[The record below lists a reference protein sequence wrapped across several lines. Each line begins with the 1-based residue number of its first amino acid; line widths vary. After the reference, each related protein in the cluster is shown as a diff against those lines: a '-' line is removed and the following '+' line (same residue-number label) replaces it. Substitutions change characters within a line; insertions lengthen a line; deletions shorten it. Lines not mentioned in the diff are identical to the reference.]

1 MKVKF
6 VGATKGV
13 TGSCSLLN
21 HEESNTKLLIDCG
34 GYIVGN
40 NSDWHNNQDFPFKPK
55 ELKYVLLTHA
65 HFDHCGLIPRLYK
78 EGFVG
83 KVYCT
88 RATAELARIIL
99 LDAAQ
104 HSVVF
109 DKYDVKKIKFFYID
123 NNQKF
128 EWGKPISLENDL
140 RVSFLRS
147 SHILGATGININWD
161 FSSDGKGKSIFFSGD
176 IGPNVGQ
183 NCYLPLLK
191 ETQYSFPDTN
201 YMVVE
206 STYGGRVRELGF
218 KSAKE
223 RRLILKSIIE
233 KTLFEQNGKLIIP
246 SFSVHRAQEILV
258 DLYIVLSE
266 YIDKTKLETYL
277 KTRVGYERDSLK
289 VCLDSKM
296 LSQANQIYAQ
306 ELYSQKSNG
315 SYKYLNDEIEIS
327 ENVMQELFGKGHCRF
342 DDFDGFISTLSYSTQ
357 SSPAKGKKKFID
369 YDKEREKQAQQLQNR
384 MLSSSIIVSSSG
396 MCDVGPIT
404 SYIRDLGGDK
414 NNTILFT
421 GFMSDGSEGK
431 AILNGQRPYI
441 KASLENMSPFYSAH
455 ADEQGLLDYIFD
467 IGGREQTGSSNIFI
481 NHGNFECKKNFA
493 NAIEERKDN
502 NIKGNRTINSIVSLV
517 GDEDWFDLNLGRF
530 EKTLSDCGVVKESE
544 FGEIIMN
551 LSKQIEEIKILITEK
566 SSR

>member
-6 VGATKGV
+6 IGATKGV
-13 TGSCSLLN
+13 TGSCSLLS
-21 HEESNTKLLIDCG
+21 HEESNTKLLVDCG

-104 HSVVF
+104 HSAVF
-109 DKYDVKKIKFFYID
+109 DKYDVKKIQFYYID
-123 NNQKF
+123 NNKRF
-128 EWGKPISLENDL
+128 EWGKPISLENNL

-147 SHILGATGININWD
+147 SHILGATGININWG
-161 FSSDGKGKSIFFSGD
+161 FANDGKGKSIFFSGD
-176 IGPNVGQ
+176 IGPNAGE

-206 STYGGRVRELGF
+206 STYGGRNRDLSC
-218 KSAKE
+218 KSVLE
-223 RRLILKSIIE
+223 RRLMLKNIIE

-246 SFSVHRAQEILV
+246 SFSIHRAQELLV
-258 DLYIVLSE
+258 DLYIVLSR
-266 YIDKTKLETYL
+266 YIDKDKLESYL
-277 KTRVGYERDSLK
+277 RTRDGYERDSLK

-296 LSQANQIYAQ
+296 LSQANQVYAR

-315 SYKYLNDEIEIS
+315 SYKYLNDKIEVTES
-327 ENVMQELFGKGHCRF
+327 VMQALLNKGHSKF
-342 DDFDGFISTLSYSTQ
+342 DNFDGFINTVSYSVQ
-357 SSPAKGKKKFID
+357 QASSKNKMKLID
-369 YDKEREKQAQQLQNR
+369 YDKEREKQVQQLKNR
-384 MLSSSIIVSSSG
+384 ILSSSIIVASGG

-404 SYIRDLGGDK
+404 SYIRDLGGNKD
-414 NNTILFT
+414 NTILFT
-421 GFMSDGSEGK
+421 GFVSDGSEGK
-431 AILNGQRPYI
+431 AILEGQRPFI
-441 KASLENMSPFYSAH
+441 KASLENMSSFYSAH

-467 IGGREQTGSSNIFI
+467 IGGREQKGNTNVFI
-481 NHGNFECKKNFA
+481 NHGNSNCKKLFA
-493 NAIEERKDN
+493 KAIEERKHT
-502 NIKGNRTINSIVSLV
+502 NIGSDRSINSIIPLV
-517 GDEDWFDLNLGRF
+517 GDENWFNLDLGEF
-530 EKTLSDCGVVKESE
+530 EERVSSFEGVQAGELR
-544 FGEIIMN
+544 EIIMN
-551 LSKQIEEIKILITEK
+551 LSKQVEQLTTLVTEK
-566 SSR
+566 LN